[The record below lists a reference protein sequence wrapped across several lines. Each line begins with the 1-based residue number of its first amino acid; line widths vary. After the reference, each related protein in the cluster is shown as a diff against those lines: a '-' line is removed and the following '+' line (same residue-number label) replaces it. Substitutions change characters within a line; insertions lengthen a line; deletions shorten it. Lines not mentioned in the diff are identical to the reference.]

1 MPRIQP
7 VDENNMPE
15 ASQPLM
21 EQAKQATGG
30 KVINYF
36 AEMANSPAAFEA
48 YLGLSGGLSK
58 GKLPQELAEEL
69 SISVSDYHGC
79 RY

>member
-1 MPRIQP
+1 MPRIEP

-69 SISVSDYHGC
+69 SISVSDFNGC

>member
-1 MPRIQP
+1 
-7 VDENNMPE
+7 MPE

-36 AEMANSPAAFEA
+36 AEIANSPAAFEA
-48 YLGLSGGLSK
+48 YLGFSGAMKK
-58 GKLPQELAEEL
+58 GKLPQELTEEL
-69 SISVSDYHGC
+69 SISVSDYNGC
-79 RY
+79 HY

>member
-1 MPRIQP
+1 MPRIEP

>member
-1 MPRIQP
+1 LTRIEP

-15 ASQPLM
+15 ASKPLM

-30 KVINYF
+30 TVINYF
-36 AEMANSPAAFEA
+36 AEMANSPSAFEA

-58 GKLPQELAEEL
+58 GKLPQELTEEL
-69 SISVSDYHGC
+69 SISVSDYNGC

>member
-7 VDENNMPE
+7 VDENNVPE
-15 ASQPLM
+15 ASKPLM

-69 SISVSDYHGC
+69 SISVSDFNGC